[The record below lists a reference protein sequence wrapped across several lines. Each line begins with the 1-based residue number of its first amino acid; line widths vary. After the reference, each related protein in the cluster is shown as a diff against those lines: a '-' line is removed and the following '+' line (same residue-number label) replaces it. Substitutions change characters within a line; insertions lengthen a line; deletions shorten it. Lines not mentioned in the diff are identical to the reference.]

1 MSLTTEQ
8 LEDLLEKIQG
18 RIFIANRDGSLC
30 SILTKI
36 GWQDLLDD
44 PGDDFGKVT
53 SYPTGKIIVIGAS
66 SVKKEHLLG
75 IAKGF
80 GISKNRFEF
89 IDFEE
94 AKTFNYGKLQ
104 YNGVYRVVLAG
115 PIPHKTTGTGD
126 SSSAIVAMEKGLGFP
141 RVVRL
146 RSSNELKI
154 TKQSFKEGLSSLL
167 SEGFLQ
173 AV

>member
-1 MSLTTEQ
+1 MPLTTGQ
-8 LEDLLEKIQG
+8 LESLLEKIQE
-18 RIFIANRDGSLC
+18 RISIANRDGSLC
-30 SILTKI
+30 ATLTKI
-36 GWQDLLDD
+36 GWQELLDELE
-44 PGDDFGKVT
+44 DDFDKVT
-53 SYPTGKIIVIGAS
+53 SYPTGKIVVIGAS

-75 IAKGF
+75 IAKKL
-80 GISKNRFEF
+80 GISKDRFEF
-89 IDFEE
+89 VDFEE

-104 YNGVYRVVLAG
+104 YNGVYRVILAG

-146 RSSNELKI
+146 CSSNELKI
-154 TKQSFKEGLSSLL
+154 TKQNFKDNLTQLL

-173 AV
+173 AA